1 MIRILA
7 VGDSNTYGYDPESV
21 GGSRYARMK
30 RWTGILDAESSFSV
44 YNAGENGVSI
54 PRSPEHAAAWLS
66 SQIDRWKCDVITLML
81 GTNDLLNMNVPSA
94 QTVAERMAAFL
105 DACIRTDRRIA
116 DVLLLIA
123 PPAMD
128 PGLWTD
134 TRTVEESLRLGDY
147 YRYVADYYKLRFV
160 DASQWGLPTCRD
172 GVHLTAIGHQ
182 VFAEN
187 LMQILSEDSRTCKPE
202 SRENTESADRHSN

>member
-21 GGSRYARMK
+21 GGSRYSRMK
-30 RWTGILDAESSFSV
+30 RWTGILDAEPGFTV
-44 YNAGENGVSI
+44 NNAGENGVSI
-54 PRSPEHAAAWLS
+54 PRSPENAASWLS

-105 DACIRTDRRIA
+105 EVCLRTDRRIA

-134 TRTVEESLRLGDY
+134 ARTVEESQRLGAY
-147 YRYVADYYKLRFV
+147 YRYVAEYYQLRFI
-160 DASQWGLPTCRD
+160 DASEWGLPTCRD

-182 VFAEN
+182 VFAQN
-187 LMQILSEDSRTCKPE
+187 LKQVLSEDSRMCTPG
-202 SRENTESADRHSN
+202 SRANTESADSNNN

>member
-21 GGSRYARMK
+21 GGSRYSRMK
-30 RWTGILDAESSFSV
+30 RWTGILDAEPDFTVS
-44 YNAGENGVSI
+44 NAGENGVSI
-54 PRSPEHAAAWLS
+54 PRSPESAAAWLS

-94 QTVAERMAAFL
+94 RTVAERMAAFL

-116 DVLLLIA
+116 GLLLLIS
-123 PPAMD
+123 PPSME

-147 YRYVADYYKLRFV
+147 YQYVADYYQLRFA

-182 VFAEN
+182 VFADH
-187 LMQILSEDSRTCKPE
+187 MKQIL
-202 SRENTESADRHSN
+202 ADITQ

>member
-21 GGSRYARMK
+21 GGSRYSRMK
-30 RWTGILDAESSFSV
+30 RWTGILDAEPGFTV
-44 YNAGENGVSI
+44 NNAGENGVSI
-54 PRSPEHAAAWLS
+54 PRSPENAAAWLS

-105 DACIRTDRRIA
+105 DVCIRTDRRIA
-116 DVLLLIA
+116 DILLLIA

-187 LMQILSEDSRTCKPE
+187 LMQVLSEDSRMCKPA

>member
-21 GGSRYARMK
+21 GGSRYSRMK
-30 RWTGILDAESSFSV
+30 RWTGILDAEPGFTV
-44 YNAGENGVSI
+44 NNAGENGVSI
-54 PRSPEHAAAWLS
+54 PRSPENAAAWLS

-105 DACIRTDRRIA
+105 DVCIRTDRRIA
-116 DVLLLIA
+116 DILLLIA

-147 YRYVADYYKLRFV
+147 YRYVADYYKLRFI

-187 LMQILSEDSRTCKPE
+187 LMQILSEDSRTCKPG

>member
-1 MIRILA
+1 M
-7 VGDSNTYGYDPESV
+7 S
-21 GGSRYARMK
+21 
-30 RWTGILDAESSFSV
+30 
-44 YNAGENGVSI
+44 
-54 PRSPEHAAAWLS
+54 
-66 SQIDRWKCDVITLML
+66 
-81 GTNDLLNMNVPSA
+81 
-94 QTVAERMAAFL
+94 AAFL
-105 DACIRTDRRIA
+105 DVCIRTDRRIA
-116 DVLLLIA
+116 DILLLIA

-147 YRYVADYYKLRFV
+147 YRYVADYYKLRFI

-187 LMQILSEDSRTCKPE
+187 LMQILSEDSRTCKPG

>member
-30 RWTGILDAESSFSV
+30 RWTGILDAESSFTV

-105 DACIRTDRRIA
+105 EVCLRTDRRIA

-134 TRTVEESLRLGDY
+134 ARTVEESQRLGAY
-147 YRYVADYYKLRFV
+147 YRYVAEYYQLRFI
-160 DASQWGLPTCRD
+160 DASEWGLPTCRD

-182 VFAEN
+182 VFAQN
-187 LMQILSEDSRTCKPE
+187 LKQVLSEDSRMCTPG
-202 SRENTESADRHSN
+202 SPVNTESADSNNN

>member
-21 GGSRYARMK
+21 GGSRYSRMK
-30 RWTGILDAESSFSV
+30 RWTGILDAEPGFTV
-44 YNAGENGVSI
+44 NNAGENGVSI
-54 PRSPEHAAAWLS
+54 PRSPENAAAWLS

-105 DACIRTDRRIA
+105 DVCIRTDRRIA
-116 DVLLLIA
+116 DILLLIA

-187 LMQILSEDSRTCKPE
+187 LMQVLSEDSRTCKPA

>member
-1 MIRILA
+1 MMRILA

-21 GGSRYARMK
+21 GGSRYSRMK
-30 RWTGILDAESSFSV
+30 RWTGILDAQDRFTV
-44 YNAGENGVSI
+44 NNAGENGVSI
-54 PRSPEHAAAWLS
+54 PRSPENAAAWLS

-105 DACIRTDRRIA
+105 DACLRTDRRIA
-116 DVLLLIA
+116 DLLLLIA

-134 TRTVEESLRLGDY
+134 ARIVEESQRLGAY
-147 YRYVADYYKLRFV
+147 YRYVAEYYHLRFI
-160 DASQWGLPTCRD
+160 DASEWGLPTCRD

-182 VFAEN
+182 VFARN
-187 LMQILSEDSRTCKPE
+187 LEQVLSEDSRRCTPGF
-202 SRENTESADRHSN
+202 RANTESADSNNN

>member
-21 GGSRYARMK
+21 GGSRYSRMK
-30 RWTGILDAESSFSV
+30 RWTGILDAEPGFTV
-44 YNAGENGVSI
+44 NNAGENGVSI
-54 PRSPEHAAAWLS
+54 PRSPENAAAWLS

-105 DACIRTDRRIA
+105 DVCIRTDRRIA
-116 DVLLLIA
+116 DILLLIA

-147 YRYVADYYKLRFV
+147 YRYVADYYKLRFI

-187 LMQILSEDSRTCKPE
+187 LMQILSEDSRMCKPG

>member
-66 SQIDRWKCDVITLML
+66 VITLML

-94 QTVAERMAAFL
+94 QTVAERMASFL
-105 DACIRTDRRIA
+105 EVCLRTDRRIA
-116 DVLLLIA
+116 DLLLLIA

-134 TRTVEESLRLGDY
+134 ARTVEESQRLGAY
-147 YRYVADYYKLRFV
+147 YRYVAEYYQLRFI
-160 DASQWGLPTCRD
+160 DASEWGLPTCRD

-182 VFAEN
+182 VFAQN
-187 LMQILSEDSRTCKPE
+187 LKQVLSEDSRMCTPG
-202 SRENTESADRHSN
+202 SRANTESADSNNN